1 MWQKILFFLIVITN
15 SAQAQPTIVE
25 AIANTP
31 DGKKNIA
38 IIEQPNGENPL
49 GNPIVGPYIAPQAY
63 NAADSTNNNNTAA
76 DTLAAAKTF
85 NNNDSLPQQAKT
97 LGKQFKN
104 TLMEANGEIYDVQ
117 SYPLQ
122 DINVIGNNANPQ
134 TIYSP
139 NVNQ

>member
-1 MWQKILFFLIVITN
+1 MWSKILIFLLTLAH
-15 SAQAQPTIVE
+15 SAQAQYPTVVK

-38 IIEQPNGENPL
+38 ILEQPNSENPL

-63 NAADSTNNNNTAA
+63 NTADAEQYDNITASAGQSNT
-76 DTLAAAKTF
+76 TEGP
-85 NNNDSLPQQAKT
+85 PQQAQD

-117 SYPLQ
+117 SYPIQ
-122 DINVIGNNANPQ
+122 DIGVMSNNTDPQ

-139 NVNQ
+139 NVNE